1 MYLPGDLI
9 FVRGTGFVQRGI
21 RWASRGPGEAPT
33 YAHHVAG
40 FVTADEVVEA
50 KSSVV
55 RRSLVQCVGAQ
66 AYQVW
71 RCATLTD
78 QQRLAVANYAAGY
91 VGRKYGYLKIA
102 AHLGD
107 SLLSRLF
114 RRDVYL
120 TRRWASM
127 DKYPIC
133 SWVWAFAYAEVL
145 GLRFGVEPSA
155 AQPDDMHDHVRNSPD
170 WTMISEVAAK

>member
-1 MYLPGDLI
+1 MFLPGDLI

-50 KSSVV
+50 KNTVV
-55 RRSLVQCVGAQ
+55 RRSLAECVGSQ

-71 RCATLTD
+71 RCLALTD
-78 QQRLAVANYAAGY
+78 QQREAVANYATGY
-91 VGRKYGYLKIA
+91 VGREYGYLKIA

-107 SLLSRLF
+107 ALLSRLF
-114 RRDVYL
+114 GRDVYL

-127 DKYPIC
+127 DDYPIC
-133 SWVWAFAYAEVL
+133 SWVWAYAYASTL
-145 GLRFGVEPSA
+145 GIDFGVVTSA
-155 AQPDDMHDHVRNSPD
+155 AQPDDMLDYVSTSPA
-170 WTMISEVAAK
+170 WVQVCEVEGR

>member
-1 MYLPGDLI
+1 MFLPGDLI

-21 RWASRGPGEAPT
+21 RWASRGPGEEPT

-55 RRSLVQCVGAQ
+55 RRSLPDCVGSQ

-71 RCATLTD
+71 RCLALTE
-78 QQRLAVANYAAGY
+78 QQREAIANYATGY
-91 VGRKYGYLKIA
+91 VGHKYGYWKIA

-107 SLLSRLF
+107 ALLSRLCG
-114 RRDVYL
+114 RNVYL

-127 DKYPIC
+127 DDYPIC
-133 SWVWAFAYAEVL
+133 SWVWAYAYNAV
-145 GLRFGVEPSA
+145 GLSFGIEPGA
-155 AQPDDMHDHVRNSPD
+155 AQPDDMHDWVRNSPD
-170 WTMISEVAAK
+170 WTMVHEVEAR